1 MNFLWDIMKSKSFIF
16 LFVLIFMMVFSLSAV
31 CADGLQ
37 TTDSGE
43 VSGDVDVATANPWAT
58 SGNLTY
64 DIPSDAKDIKSADVY
79 VNVYGGSAKNTHG
92 ANANVTL
99 KTVNGEN
106 QIASEELWI
115 EDGSADG
122 TIYAVNDHTDKCYS
136 DYQMHYDITDSLKGL
151 NGSSIVIKVDT
162 FKMENKTFDGR
173 IKLIALVLAYDD
185 GDNDVINYWVDSTQK
200 WTKTN
205 ITTNFSTKDLKNI
218 YQADLINVALSSA
231 DGSFKVNGELMGDA
245 KDHSAGN
252 YYQYNYWDVSD
263 KIKEGNDT
271 EFVSTNVGT
280 SSYASLKNVLSIL
293 KVKSQIKADVSLA
306 TEYTSVNTCYAGTNN
321 TITIKVNSNK
331 PGKYLIELLV
341 DGNVV
346 NSSEIDLDGENIAT
360 LLLTDPTIRAIDET
374 TVNGANNT
382 NVVYEVNVK
391 LNGIGVVSANKTVP
405 VLYNGNLGK
414 DMAYPSGGFDEVIDI
429 EFTGDIVVD
438 TKSEDS
444 YKSGATGVNEI
455 WTVNL
460 DNTSKIVKGLIYVPY
475 NWFNGKTY
483 IENETMF
490 NVSFNNVTL
499 SPLAFYRDQSNLGSY
514 GKYGYGVL
522 VYDVS
527 ELIANGNNTFAL
539 SKINPTPTIYP
550 STLIYAYDSADSEF
564 IKHAYIIN
572 GADLLANSNNN
583 AGRVAVANSKIDV
596 VSKDVIDAVLYVFA
610 SGAQSGEGNII
621 VNGKLAENVWNGTS
635 KTTDLYTA
643 NITDILADSNDISF
657 VATGSTI
664 LALHQMIVTTQ
675 KAPVKTT
682 VTAKA
687 LSTTYDSGKAFT
699 ITVLDADKKP
709 VSGLKLT
716 LKVYTGKTS
725 KNYYATTG
733 SNGVASF
740 KLASKLAIGT
750 HKVEI
755 TSSNTAYDVKKT
767 TSSIKVAKAKT
778 TVKAPKVS
786 AKVKKTKYFKVT
798 VKNKASKKVVK
809 SLKLKVKVFTGKK
822 YKTYTIKTNSKG
834 VAQLNT
840 KSLKVGKHNA
850 VISSGNAK
858 YTVSYKSVITIKK

>member
-1 MNFLWDIMKSKSFIF
+1 
-16 LFVLIFMMVFSLSAV
+16 MMVFSLSAV
-31 CADGLQ
+31 SADDLQ
-37 TTDSGE
+37 TTDSGQ
-43 VSGDVDVATANPWAT
+43 VSGDVDVATVNPWAT
-58 SGNLTY
+58 SGELTY
-64 DIPSDAKDIKSADVY
+64 DIPADADIKSADVY

-92 ANANVTL
+92 ANANVSL

-115 EDGSADG
+115 EDGTTDG
-122 TIYAVNDHTDKCYS
+122 TIYTVNNHTDKCYS
-136 DYQMHYDITDSLKGL
+136 DYQMHYDITDSIKGL
-151 NGSSIVIKVDT
+151 NGSSIVLKVDT

-185 GDNDVINYWVDSTQK
+185 GDSDVINYWVDSTQK

-205 ITTNFSTKDLKNI
+205 ITTTFATKDLTKI
-218 YQADLINVALSSA
+218 FAADLINVALSSA
-231 DGSFKVNGELMGDA
+231 DGSFKINGELIGDA
-245 KDHSAGN
+245 KNHSAGN
-252 YYQYNYWDVSD
+252 YYQYNYWDVTD
-263 KIKEGNDT
+263 KIKAGNDT

-280 SSYASLKNVLSIL
+280 SSYASLKNVLSVL
-293 KVKSQIKADVSLA
+293 KVNSQIMADVSLA
-306 TEYTSVNTCYAGTNN
+306 TEYSNTCYAGTNN
-321 TITIKVNSNK
+321 TITVNVNSNK
-331 PGKYLIELLV
+331 AGKYLIELLA
-341 DGNVV
+341 DGKVV
-346 NSSEIDLDGENIAT
+346 NSSEIDLDGENITAI
-360 LLLTDPTIRAIDET
+360 LLTDPTVRAIDET
-374 TVNGANNT
+374 TVNGADNT
-382 NVVYEVNVK
+382 NVVYAVNLK
-391 LNGIGVVSANKTVP
+391 LNGIDVVSANKTVP

-414 DMAYPSGGFDEVIDI
+414 DLAYNAGGFDEVIDI
-429 EFTGDIVVD
+429 EFTGGIVVD
-438 TKSEDS
+438 TKSESS
-444 YKSGATGVNEI
+444 YKSGATGTTEI
-455 WTVNL
+455 WAVNL
-460 DNTSKIVKGLIYVPY
+460 ANNSSIVKGFIYVPY

-499 SPLAFYRDQSNLGSY
+499 TPLAFYRDQSNLGSY

-527 ELIANGNNTFAL
+527 ELIVNGNNTFEL

-550 STLIYAYDSADSEF
+550 STLIYAYDAADSEF
-564 IKHAYIIN
+564 IYHAYIIN
-572 GADLLANSNNN
+572 GADLLSNSNNN
-583 AGRVAVANSKIDV
+583 AGRVAAANSKINV
-596 VSKDVIDAVLYVFA
+596 VSKDVSDATLYVFA
-610 SGAQSGEGNII
+610 SGAQKGEGNII
-621 VNGKLAENVWNGTS
+621 VNGKMAEDVWNGTS
-635 KTTDLYTA
+635 KTTDLYIA
-643 NITDILADSNDISF
+643 NITDVLKDSNDISF

-699 ITVLDADKKP
+699 MTVLDGDKKP

-725 KNYYATTG
+725 KNYYATTN

-740 KLASKLAIGT
+740 KLASILAIGT

-778 TVKAPKVS
+778 TVKAPKVT

-809 SLKLKVKVFTGKK
+809 SLKVKVKVYTGKK
-822 YKTYTIKTNSKG
+822 YKTYTIKTNKKG
-834 VAQLNT
+834 VAQLNV
-840 KSLKVGKHNA
+840 KSLKVGKHKV

-858 YTVSYKSVITIKK
+858 YTVSAKSTITIKK

>member
-1 MNFLWDIMKSKSFIF
+1 
-16 LFVLIFMMVFSLSAV
+16 MMVFSLSAV
-31 CADGLQ
+31 SADDLQ
-37 TTDSGE
+37 TTDSGQ
-43 VSGDVDVATANPWAT
+43 VSGDVDVATVNPWAT
-58 SGNLTY
+58 SGELTY
-64 DIPSDAKDIKSADVY
+64 DIPADADIKSADVY

-92 ANANVTL
+92 ANANVSL

-115 EDGSADG
+115 EDGTTDG
-122 TIYAVNDHTDKCYS
+122 TIYTVNNHTDKCYS
-136 DYQMHYDITDSLKGL
+136 DYQMHYDITDSIKGL
-151 NGSSIVIKVDT
+151 NGSSIVLKVDT
-162 FKMENKTFDGR
+162 FKMDNKTFDGR

-185 GDNDVINYWVDSTQK
+185 GDSDVINYWVDSTQK

-205 ITTNFSTKDLKNI
+205 ITTTFATKDLTKI
-218 YQADLINVALSSA
+218 FAADLINVALSSA
-231 DGSFKVNGELMGDA
+231 DGSFKINGELIGDA
-245 KDHSAGN
+245 KNHSAGN
-252 YYQYNYWDVSD
+252 YYQYNYWDVTD
-263 KIKEGNDT
+263 KIKAGYDT
-271 EFVSTNVGT
+271 EFVSMNVGT
-280 SSYASLKNVLSIL
+280 SSYSSLKNVLSVL
-293 KVKSQIKADVSLA
+293 KVNSQIMADVSLA
-306 TEYTSVNTCYAGTNN
+306 TEYSNTCYAGTNN
-321 TITIKVNSNK
+321 TITVTATSSKA
-331 PGKYLIELLV
+331 GKYLIELLA
-341 DGNVV
+341 DGKVV
-346 NSSEIDLDGENIAT
+346 NSSEIDLDGENTAT
-360 LLLTDPTIRAIDET
+360 LLLTDPTIRPIDET

-382 NVVYEVNVK
+382 NVVYAVNLK
-391 LNGIGVVSANKTVP
+391 LNGIDVVSANKTVP

-414 DMAYPSGGFDEVIDI
+414 DLAYNAGGFDEVIDI
-429 EFTGDIVVD
+429 EFTGGIVVD
-438 TKSEDS
+438 TKSESS
-444 YKSGATGVNEI
+444 YKSGATGTTEI
-455 WTVNL
+455 WAVNL
-460 DNTSKIVKGLIYVPY
+460 ANNSSIVKGFIYVPY

-499 SPLAFYRDQSNLGSY
+499 TPLAFYRDQSNLGSY

-527 ELIANGNNTFAL
+527 ELIVNGNNTFEL

-550 STLIYAYDSADSEF
+550 STLIYAYDAADSEF
-564 IKHAYIIN
+564 IYHAYIIN
-572 GADLLANSNNN
+572 GADLLSNSNNN
-583 AGRVAVANSKIDV
+583 AGRVAAANSKINV
-596 VSKDVIDAVLYVFA
+596 VSKDVSDATLYIFA
-610 SGAQSGEGNII
+610 SGAQKGEGNII
-621 VNGKLAENVWNGTS
+621 VNGKMAEDVWNGTS
-635 KTTDLYTA
+635 KTTDLYIA
-643 NITDILADSNDISF
+643 NITDVLKDSNDISF

-699 ITVLDADKKP
+699 MTVLDGDKKP

-725 KNYYATTG
+725 KNYYATTN

-740 KLASKLAIGT
+740 KLASILAIGT

-778 TVKAPKVS
+778 TVKAPKVT

-809 SLKLKVKVFTGKK
+809 GLKIKVKVYTGKK
-822 YKTYTIKTNSKG
+822 YKTYTIKTNKKG

-840 KSLKVGKHNA
+840 KSLKVGNHKV

-858 YTVSYKSVITIKK
+858 YTVSAKSTITIKK

>member
-1 MNFLWDIMKSKSFIF
+1 
-16 LFVLIFMMVFSLSAV
+16 MMVFSLSAV
-31 CADGLQ
+31 SADDLQ
-37 TTDSGE
+37 TTDSGQ
-43 VSGDVDVATANPWAT
+43 VSGDVDVATVNPWAT
-58 SGNLTY
+58 SGELTY
-64 DIPSDAKDIKSADVY
+64 DIPADADIKSADVY

-92 ANANVTL
+92 ANANVSL

-115 EDGSADG
+115 EDGTTDG
-122 TIYAVNDHTDKCYS
+122 TIYTVNNHTDKCYS
-136 DYQMHYDITDSLKGL
+136 DYQMHYDITDSIKGL
-151 NGSSIVIKVDT
+151 NGSSIVLKVDT
-162 FKMENKTFDGR
+162 FKMDNKTFDGR

-185 GDNDVINYWVDSTQK
+185 GDSDVINYWVDSTQK

-205 ITTNFSTKDLKNI
+205 ITTTFATKDLTKI
-218 YQADLINVALSSA
+218 FAADLINVALSSA
-231 DGSFKVNGELMGDA
+231 DGSFKINGELIGDA
-245 KDHSAGN
+245 KNHSAGN
-252 YYQYNYWDVSD
+252 YYQYNYWDVTD
-263 KIKEGNDT
+263 KIKAGNDT

-280 SSYASLKNVLSIL
+280 SSYASLKNVLSVL
-293 KVKSQIKADVSLA
+293 KVNSQIMADVSLA
-306 TEYTSVNTCYAGTNN
+306 TEYSNTCYAGTNN
-321 TITIKVNSNK
+321 TITVNVNSNK
-331 PGKYLIELLV
+331 AGKYLIELLA
-341 DGNVV
+341 DGKVV
-346 NSSEIDLDGENIAT
+346 NSSEIDLDGENITAI
-360 LLLTDPTIRAIDET
+360 LLTDPTVRAIDET

-382 NVVYEVNVK
+382 NVVYAVNLK
-391 LNGIGVVSANKTVP
+391 LNGIDVVSANKTVP

-414 DMAYPSGGFDEVIDI
+414 DLAYNAGGFDEVIDI
-429 EFTGDIVVD
+429 EFTGGIVVD
-438 TKSEDS
+438 TKSESS
-444 YKSGATGVNEI
+444 YKSGATGTTEI
-455 WTVNL
+455 WAVNL
-460 DNTSKIVKGLIYVPY
+460 ANNSSIVKGFIYVPY

-499 SPLAFYRDQSNLGSY
+499 TPLAFYRDQSNLGSY

-527 ELIANGNNTFAL
+527 ELIVNGNNTFEL

-550 STLIYAYDSADSEF
+550 STLIYAYDAADSEF
-564 IKHAYIIN
+564 IYHAYIIN
-572 GADLLANSNNN
+572 GADLLSNSNNN
-583 AGRVAVANSKIDV
+583 AGRVAAANSKINV
-596 VSKDVIDAVLYVFA
+596 VSKDVSDATLYVFA
-610 SGAQSGEGNII
+610 SGAQKGEGNII
-621 VNGKLAENVWNGTS
+621 VNGKMAEDVWNGTS
-635 KTTDLYTA
+635 KTTDLYIA
-643 NITDILADSNDISF
+643 NITDVLKDSNDISF

-699 ITVLDADKKP
+699 MTVLDGDKKP

-725 KNYYATTG
+725 KNYYATTN

-740 KLASKLAIGT
+740 KLASILAIGT

-778 TVKAPKVS
+778 TVKAPKVT

-809 SLKLKVKVFTGKK
+809 GLKIKVKVYTGKK
-822 YKTYTIKTNSKG
+822 YKTYTIKTNKKG

-840 KSLKVGKHNA
+840 KSLKVGNHKV

-858 YTVSYKSVITIKK
+858 YTVSAKSTITIKK